1 MSNELLDAIA
11 NLDKVAKYVDIP
23 LQHSHPEM
31 LKLMNRPSFDYKP
44 MINKIREIIP
54 NVSIR
59 TAFIVGYPG
68 ETEEHF
74 EHLCNFVKEMTFDR
88 MGVFCY
94 SREKGT
100 PSYSM
105 KPQVS
110 ARIAKSRY
118 KKLMEIQQ
126 KISAQRNKKFVRK
139 TLPCIIECYSDDG
152 EVIARTQYDA
162 PEIDG
167 VVNIR
172 TNKQVVPGDIEQVK
186 IIASTEYDLIGKL

>member
-1 MSNELLDAIA
+1 M
-11 NLDKVAKYVDIP
+11 
-23 LQHSHPEM
+23 LQLAQRTSA
-31 LKLMNRPSFDYKP
+31 PSST
-44 MINKIREIIP
+44 

-68 ETEEHF
+68 ETEKMF
-74 EHLCNFVKEMTFDR
+74 ENLCNFVQEMKFDR

-105 KPQVS
+105 KPQIS
-110 ARIAKSRY
+110 EKTAKARY
-118 KKLMEIQQ
+118 DKLMAIQQ
-126 KISAQRNKKFVRK
+126 EISKERNKNFVGK
-139 TLPCIIECYSDDG
+139 TLPCIIECISDDG

-167 VVNIR
+167 VVNIH
-172 TNKQVVPGDIEQVK
+172 TNKHVVPGDIEQVK
-186 IIASTEYDLIGKL
+186 IIGSTEYDLTGSL